1 MTKMSLSKQSID
13 NLTITKRGNPTSL
26 LIYPT
31 RMKDN
36 IIKDQEQYE
45 TTRDFFIKYSNTL
58 LKKKHILRKDPLQEI
73 KHSLITKGHLHFKYH
88 YRLLNSYLK
97 QEKNLNYINI
107 TEQLYSLELFK
118 KEQKQE
124 SQSYT
129 LPI

>member
-1 MTKMSLSKQSID
+1 MYKTKQ
-13 NLTITKRGNPTSL
+13 
-26 LIYPT
+26 
-31 RMKDN
+31 N
-36 IIKDQEQYE
+36 IIKDLNQYNNILN
-45 TTRDFFIKYSNTL
+45 FFINYSSNL
-58 LKKKHILRKDPLQEI
+58 LKKKHILRKQQLLEV
-73 KHSLITKGHLHFKYH
+73 KHYLITKGHLHLRYH
-88 YRLLNSYLK
+88 YMLLKSYLK